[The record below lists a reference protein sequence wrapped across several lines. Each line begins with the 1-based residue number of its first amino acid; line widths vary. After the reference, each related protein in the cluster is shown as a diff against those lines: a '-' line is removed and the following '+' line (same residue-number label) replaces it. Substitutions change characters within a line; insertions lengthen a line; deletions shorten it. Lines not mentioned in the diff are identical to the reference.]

1 MNITEILILMF
12 CIIAIWIIFEGI
24 LRKIVFFTRNEFQW
38 FITKNDEVPNFSKE
52 GLKKFLIHGYDPEL
66 GWVRK
71 PNTKHDENGKYG
83 ITEWNI
89 NEKGAR
95 INPKFEDK
103 KSTISC
109 YGDSFT
115 FARQVNNNETWE
127 HQLSKLIETNVQ
139 NFGVGNYGIDQALL
153 RLKRDFFENQ
163 TKTVIMGVVPD
174 TISRILCI
182 WKHYSE
188 YGNTF
193 GFKPRFI
200 LKNDSISIIK
210 NPINNQEKFEKY
222 YEYLDEIRK
231 YDFFYD
237 EKFRKEII
245 KFPYTISI
253 FKNARRNFGIIF
265 WIQKIHKL
273 KKENKNTEH
282 IQWEPMKYVM
292 KQNLKWRVKLFQDEH
307 TRKLLKKI
315 IEEYV
320 KFSKEQNFKAVFL
333 FLPQKDDI
341 LFIKENFHFYKK
353 FHDEL
358 KSIKDLFVI
367 DITKELLKEPD
378 LDGMYSDSNDY
389 GGHYSRE
396 GNKKIADMIF
406 EKIKK
411 LVSI

>member
-1 MNITEILILMF
+1 MNIIELIILIF
-12 CIIAIWIIFEGI
+12 FITSSCIIIELIIRSLVI
-24 LRKIVFFTRNEFQW
+24 STRKEFQW
-38 FITKNDEVPNFSKE
+38 FITKEDEFPEFSKE
-52 GLKKFLIHGYDPEL
+52 GLKKFLIHGYDSEL

-71 PNTKHDENGKYG
+71 PNTKHNENGKYG

-95 INPKFEDK
+95 INPIFEEK
-103 KSTISC
+103 KSEISC

-115 FARQVNNNETWE
+115 FSRQVNDIETWE
-127 HQLSKLIETNVQ
+127 HHLSNMIQTNVQ

-153 RLKRDFFENQ
+153 RLKRNFFENQ
-163 TKTVIMGVVPD
+163 TKIVMIGVVPD

-200 LKNDSISIIK
+200 LKNDLISIIK
-210 NPINNQEKFEKY
+210 NPVNNEEKFEKY

-231 YDFFYD
+231 YDYFYD
-237 EKFRKEII
+237 KKFKKDLI

-253 FKNARRNFGIIF
+253 FKNIRRNFAIIF
-265 WIQKIHKL
+265 WIQKIKKL
-273 KKENKNTEH
+273 KKTNKNSEH
-282 IQWEPMKYVM
+282 VQWEAMKYVM
-292 KQNLKWRVKLFQDEH
+292 KQNLKWRVRLFQDKH

-315 IEEYV
+315 IEEYI
-320 KFSKEQNFKAVFL
+320 KFSKEQNFKAIFL

-341 LFIKENFHFYKK
+341 IFIKKNFYFYKE

-367 DITKELLKEPD
+367 DITKELLKEPN
-378 LDGMYSDSNDY
+378 LDEIYSDNNEY

-396 GNKKIADMIF
+396 GNKKIADIIF
-406 EKIKK
+406 EKMKK
-411 LVSI
+411 LSSV